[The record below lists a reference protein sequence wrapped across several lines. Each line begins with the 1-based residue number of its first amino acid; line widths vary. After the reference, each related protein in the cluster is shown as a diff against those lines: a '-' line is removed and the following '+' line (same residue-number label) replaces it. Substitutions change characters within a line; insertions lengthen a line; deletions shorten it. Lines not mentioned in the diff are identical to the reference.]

1 MYTSK
6 KTSLDI
12 KQKNKRTN
20 VKPKCAECLTNRTF
34 LDKINDKYELEQL
47 AKHFFF
53 LLMYFIKEN
62 EDLLH
67 EE

>member
-6 KTSLDI
+6 KTSLNI

-47 AKHFFF
+47 AKHIFS
-53 LLMYFIKEN
+53 Y
-62 EDLLH
+62 
-67 EE
+67 